1 MKSLRKQLTW
11 TLSLASAGLLLT
23 FTSIIFLATRHVMVS
38 QFDATLSA
46 KAQALVAAAEVDGK
60 KFEFDFTVQDFAGFG
75 SGVGG
80 DYFEVRREDRRI
92 VAVSPSLGQN
102 ALPPCAIP
110 VGNEKKIIAT
120 TLGNGKPA
128 RMIVKRFDPSDDK
141 KLRFPNLHIIVASQS
156 TELQRHLQ
164 TLAIVLLICALLALL
179 ATAPLVRLAISRGLR
194 PLDQLCQD
202 VGNIDPHEL
211 KRTLSTDGMVREL
224 KPIAD
229 RLNQLLARLDS
240 SFEREKRFS
249 SQAAHELRT
258 PLAELKTM
266 AEMGERWADEAT
278 PERCREMLV
287 VIEELEAI
295 LSKLALLARGDEG
308 QLSRRPEVIDLTIF
322 HLGLASRYEALIVQ
336 KNLQIHS
343 LIEPETS
350 WDIDRFLLTSIY
362 QNLLENAIT
371 YAPAGSLITTELC
384 EGSIRISNPAP
395 DLQAAD
401 LDHMFERFWQKNSA
415 HNDYQHSGL
424 GLSIV
429 QTCARLIPAEVETS
443 LEQGILTISIREATR
458 QKQLPQHHSTVSQ
471 HS

>member
-11 TLSLASAGLLLT
+11 TLSIASAGLLLT
-23 FTSIIFLATRHVMVS
+23 FTLIIFLATRHVMVS

-80 DYFEVRREDRRI
+80 DYFEVRREDRSI
-92 VAVSPSLGQN
+92 VAVSPSLGKN
-102 ALPPCAIP
+102 ALPTCP
-110 VGNEKKIIAT
+110 VPIGNEKKIIST

-156 TELQRHLQ
+156 TELQRHVQ
-164 TLAIVLLICALLALL
+164 TLALVLLICALLALL
-179 ATAPLVRLAISRGLR
+179 ATAPLVRVAIRSGLR
-194 PLDQLCQD
+194 PLDQLSQD
-202 VGNIDPHEL
+202 VGNIDPQQL

-224 KPIAD
+224 KPIAE
-229 RLNQLLARLDS
+229 RLNELLGRLDS
-240 SFEREKRFS
+240 SMEREKRFS

-278 PERCREMLV
+278 PERCREMLI
-287 VIEELEAI
+287 VINELEAI

-308 QLSRRPEVIDLTIF
+308 QLSQQHESIDLTSF
-322 HLGLASRYEALIVQ
+322 HHNLASRYDSLITQ
-336 KNLQIHS
+336 KNLHLDCFIQTESTWH
-343 LIEPETS
+343 
-350 WDIDRFLLTSIY
+350 IDRFVLTSIY

-371 YAPAGSLITTELC
+371 YAPTESLITIELR
-384 EGSIRISNPAP
+384 EGYIRISNSAP
-395 DLQAAD
+395 DLGQAD
-401 LDHMFERFWQKNSA
+401 LDHMFERFWQKNMA
-415 HNDYQHSGL
+415 RNDYQHSGL

-429 QTCARLIPAEVETS
+429 QTCARLIPAQIETS
-443 LEQGILTISIREATR
+443 LNQGILSITLHEIS
-458 QKQLPQHHSTVSQ
+458 PQNQASPHASAQ